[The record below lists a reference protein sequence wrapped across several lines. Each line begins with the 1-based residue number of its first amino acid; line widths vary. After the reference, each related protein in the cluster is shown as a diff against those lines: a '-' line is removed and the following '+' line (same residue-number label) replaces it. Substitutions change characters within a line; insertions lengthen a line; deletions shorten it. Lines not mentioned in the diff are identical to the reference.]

1 MSVIPLRP
9 GQTGERAGVPSGAAG
24 SKAGGVPGGVAGATA
39 GAAGSMPGAA
49 SADGTGA
56 RVRLTPEAQAYL
68 ARKGGHAVLLLQP
81 VRGCG

>member
-9 GQTGERAGVPSGAAG
+9 GQTGERARGP
-24 SKAGGVPGGVAGATA
+24 AGAPHGEA
-39 GAAGSMPGAA
+39 GVTIGSAGTVLGAA
-49 SADGTGA
+49 SPDGAGA

-68 ARKGGHAVLLLQP
+68 ARKGGHVVLLLQP